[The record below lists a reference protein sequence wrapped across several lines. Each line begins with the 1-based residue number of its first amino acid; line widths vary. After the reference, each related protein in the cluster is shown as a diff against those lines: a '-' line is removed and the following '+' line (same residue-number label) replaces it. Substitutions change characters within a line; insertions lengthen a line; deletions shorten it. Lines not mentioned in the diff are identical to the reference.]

1 VAWLVALNRQR
12 GAATAR
18 PLRQPPHVGLA
29 RLGRRLYNDPYRWW
43 TDGPADG
50 RPLVRAETGS
60 FIAMPAARVA
70 IVVAVA
76 GQCRTGRNGREQ
88 QG

>member
-1 VAWLVALNRQR
+1 
-12 GAATAR
+12 
-18 PLRQPPHVGLA
+18 
-29 RLGRRLYNDPYRWW
+29 LYNDPYRWW